1 MISLVIG
8 LAFAYAP
15 PTTEVVQKNKP
26 AVAKASPELSMM
38 ALAKQ
43 PTARRA
49 YGQTHLQKRVPSAAR
64 FTVALKRGTTH
75 THPSFGWKTKWGQR
89 LGLSEVG
96 LPSGTASVP
105 LTDVSNS
112 YYYGTVSLGT
122 PPQAF
127 KVDFDTGSSNLWLP
141 STSCTNC
148 PSTATKYDAAA
159 STTYVANG
167 EAFSIQY
174 GAGSCTGFLS
184 EDVFSVGNFSAAVT
198 FAEVTSESAQFE
210 SSKFDG
216 LLGLAFPSIAVDAVT
231 PIVQQL
237 IAASQLAVDVFAFY
251 LQDES
256 GTGELTIGS
265 TDATKYTGDV
275 LYAAVTSDTYWEV
288 ALTSIATAG
297 TTYVTSASCIVDSG
311 TSLIVG
317 PSAAIAS
324 LMAGIGAVY
333 STTQGLY
340 YVPTASAGAL
350 PSIDITLGNSVTLT
364 LTPSSYILGASGTD
378 TFLGFEGSSMSLW
391 ILGDVVIRPFYTIF
405 DIANNQV
412 GFAELA

>member
-1 MISLVIG
+1 M
-8 LAFAYAP
+8 
-15 PTTEVVQKNKP
+15 
-26 AVAKASPELSMM
+26 
-38 ALAKQ
+38 
-43 PTARRA
+43 
-49 YGQTHLQKRVPSAAR
+49 
-64 FTVALKRGTTH
+64 
-75 THPSFGWKTKWGQR
+75 
-89 LGLSEVG
+89 
-96 LPSGTASVP
+96 
-105 LTDVSNS
+105 
-112 YYYGTVSLGT
+112 
-122 PPQAF
+122 
-127 KVDFDTGSSNLWLP
+127 
-141 STSCTNC
+141 
-148 PSTATKYDAAA
+148 
-159 STTYVANG
+159 
-167 EAFSIQY
+167 
-174 GAGSCTGFLS
+174 
-184 EDVFSVGNFSAAVT
+184 
-198 FAEVTSESAQFE
+198 
-210 SSKFDG
+210 
-216 LLGLAFPSIAVDAVT
+216 T

-288 ALTSIATAG
+288 GLTSIAAAG
-297 TTYVTSASCIVDSG
+297 TTYVTSALCIVDSG

-324 LMAGIGAVY
+324 LMAGIGAKY

-340 YVPTASAGAL
+340 FVPTASAGAL

-378 TFLGFEGSSMSLW
+378 TFLGFEGSSISLW

>member
-8 LAFAYAP
+8 LSFAYAP
-15 PTTEVVQKNKP
+15 PTTEVVQKDKP
-26 AVAKASPELSMM
+26 SVAKASPELSVM

-43 PTARRA
+43 PIARRT
-49 YGQTHLQKRVPSAAR
+49 YGQTHLQKRVPPAAR

-96 LPSGTASVP
+96 LSSGTASVP

-122 PPQAF
+122 PPQTF

-141 STSCTNC
+141 SASCTNC
-148 PSTATKYDAAA
+148 PTTATKYDSAA
-159 STTYVANG
+159 SSTYVANG

-174 GAGSCTGFLS
+174 GSGSCTGFLS

-198 FAEVTSESAQFE
+198 FAEVLSESAQFE

-251 LQDES
+251 LQDET
-256 GTGELTIGS
+256 GTGELTIGG

-275 LYAAVTSDTYWEV
+275 FYAAVTSDTYWEV
-288 ALTSIATAG
+288 ALTSIAAAG

-317 PSAAIAS
+317 PSATIAS

-333 STTQGLY
+333 SSTQGLY
-340 YVPTASAGAL
+340 YVPTADAGAL
-350 PSIDITLGNSVTLT
+350 PSIDITLGNSVTLA

-378 TFLGFEGSSMSLW
+378 TYLGFEGSSMSLW
-391 ILGDVVIRPFYTIF
+391 ILGDVVIRPFYTVF

-412 GFAELA
+412 GFALLA